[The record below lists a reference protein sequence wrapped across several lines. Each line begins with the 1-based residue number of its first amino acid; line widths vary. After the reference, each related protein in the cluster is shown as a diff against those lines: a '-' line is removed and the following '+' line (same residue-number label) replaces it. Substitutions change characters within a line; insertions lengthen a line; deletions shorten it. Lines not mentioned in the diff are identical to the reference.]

1 MRKKKIF
8 LNTGVIF
15 ADKEAYDVT
24 TILGSCVAVCIW
36 DRELRIGGI
45 NHFLLPLWNGEG
57 LESPRYGNVAIAR
70 LIKKLQ
76 SFGSSKKNMIAKVFG
91 GASVI
96 PGNGCGLMNIGERN
110 IELAKDVLKRENIR
124 IVGSDVGGELGR
136 KIIFDTRAGT
146 VLVKKLKPMKQLLN
160 SQALD

>member
-1 MRKKKIF
+1 MRKKIF

-15 ADKEAYDVT
+15 VDKEAYDVT
-24 TILGSCVAVCIW
+24 TILGSCVSVCIW
-36 DRELRIGGI
+36 DKELGIGGI
-45 NHFLLPLWNGEG
+45 NHYLLPLWNGEG

-76 SFGSSKKNMIAKVFG
+76 AFGSSKKNMITKVFG

-96 PGNGCGLMNIGERN
+96 PNGGGGLMNIGERN
-110 IELAKDVLKRENIR
+110 IELAKDILKKEKIR
-124 IVGSDVGGELGR
+124 IIGSDVGGELGR

-146 VLVKKLKPMKQLLN
+146 VLVKKLKPMKRSLK
-160 SQALD
+160 S

>member
-15 ADKEAYDVT
+15 ADIEAYDVT
-24 TILGSCVAVCIW
+24 TILGSCVSVCIW
-36 DRELRIGGI
+36 DKELRIGGI
-45 NHFLLPLWNGEG
+45 NHYLLPLWNGEG

-76 SFGSSKKNMIAKVFG
+76 AFGSSKKNMIAKVFG

-96 PGNGCGLMNIGERN
+96 PNGGVGLMNIGERN
-110 IELAKDVLKRENIR
+110 IELAKDILKKEKIR
-124 IVGSDVGGELGR
+124 IIGSDVGGELGR
-136 KIIFDTRAGT
+136 KIIFDTRAGF
-146 VLVKKLKPMKQLLN
+146 VLVKKLKPMKKSLK
-160 SQALD
+160 S